1 MVRAKSYR
9 SRSPLTNKA
18 SDETSSRIQ
27 VDVNPPLAH
36 IRGTRWGVAGEE
48 SSVDGR
54 DGNVSARRRE
64 AWGWDGMGASGKSF
78 TRENLSS
85 CRSMS
90 APQRASQHAAA
101 SPILSDTA
109 P

>member
-1 MVRAKSYR
+1 M
-9 SRSPLTNKA
+9 
-18 SDETSSRIQ
+18 
-27 VDVNPPLAH
+27 
-36 IRGTRWGVAGEE
+36 
-48 SSVDGR
+48 DGR

-64 AWGWDGMGASGKSF
+64 DVGWEGIGASGISL
-78 TRENLSS
+78 TWEALSS

-90 APQRASQHAAA
+90 GPHLASQHAAA

>member
-1 MVRAKSYR
+1 M
-9 SRSPLTNKA
+9 
-18 SDETSSRIQ
+18 
-27 VDVNPPLAH
+27 
-36 IRGTRWGVAGEE
+36 AGED

-64 AWGWDGMGASGKSF
+64 IGGCDGIGIGASGTSLA
-78 TRENLSS
+78 REAFSS

-90 APQRASQHAAA
+90 GPHLASQHAAA